1 MRQLNSIDF
10 SGSLATMYVS
20 SFEQECRQGKGMS
33 AKLRKVLMTYQHRVS
48 APERHDLAEA
58 KEAVVLSGSL
68 LEDLRAVY
76 PDIAPGKR
84 VEVGS
89 DNAVQSL
96 ANLLHEIVG
105 ELKQSI
111 AAVEGGLPSRA

>member
-1 MRQLNSIDF
+1 
-10 SGSLATMYVS
+10 
-20 SFEQECRQGKGMS
+20 MS
-33 AKLRKVLMTYQHRVS
+33 AKLRKVLMAYQHRVS
-48 APERHDLAEA
+48 TPGRRDLAEA
-58 KEAVVLSGSL
+58 KEAVSLSGSL

-76 PDIAPGKR
+76 PEIVPGKQA
-84 VEVGS
+84 EAGT

-96 ANLLHEIVG
+96 ANLLNEIMG